1 MLNLMST
8 VCWPPYKTGCYLNQE
23 RGTRNGCIAVIHIRI
38 QVKNLFHK
46 VLTNR
51 PCYLLRRPSWKSACS
66 KLVLRPFSSSRHP
79 LFWILMEITGVNPFL
94 VPRFPF
100 HVSRSPFPIL
110 RFPYAVSRSPF
121 PVLRSSLSAL
131 RSPLSALRS
140 PFPAPRSSFP
150 DPDFSTKPALSQ
162 VLFFQVSLIRGPHFK
177 IYVFTCV
184 RFWGCYMNKKFRLM
198 PNVKRL
204 RPPWTSAHLHNI
216 IVTHA
221 KHFSL
226 KKKGNSWICFNDY
239 EEKIIGRYEFVF
251 PRKCLHEIKTLQHN
265 TSIRWETRVTFR

>member
-1 MLNLMST
+1 MAIT
-8 VCWPPYKTGCYLNQE
+8 VFFFSVSDQKTEKYLESFTFSCWTWWVPSAGTGCYLNQE
-23 RGTRNGCIAVIHIRI
+23 RGTWNGCIAVIHIRI
-38 QVKNLFHK
+38 QFKNPFHK

-51 PCYLLRRPSWKSACS
+51 PCYLLQRPSWKSACS

-131 RSPLSALRS
+131 RSP
-140 PFPAPRSSFP
+140 FPAPRSSFP

-162 VLFFQVSLIRGPHFK
+162 VLFF
-177 IYVFTCV
+177 
-184 RFWGCYMNKKFRLM
+184 
-198 PNVKRL
+198 
-204 RPPWTSAHLHNI
+204 
-216 IVTHA
+216 
-221 KHFSL
+221 
-226 KKKGNSWICFNDY
+226 
-239 EEKIIGRYEFVF
+239 
-251 PRKCLHEIKTLQHN
+251 KCP
-265 TSIRWETRVTFR
+265 

>member
-94 VPRFPF
+94 VPCFPFHVFRSTFSVPRFPF
-100 HVSRSPFPIL
+100 HVFSSTFPVPRFSFYVSRSSFPIL
-110 RFPYAVSRSPF
+110 RFP
-121 PVLRSSLSAL
+121 LSAL

-140 PFPAPRSSFP
+140 PLSALRSPLS
-150 DPDFSTKPALSQ
+150 ALRSP
-162 VLFFQVSLIRGPHFK
+162 LSALRSPLYK
-177 IYVFTCV
+177 I
-184 RFWGCYMNKKFRLM
+184 
-198 PNVKRL
+198 
-204 RPPWTSAHLHNI
+204 
-216 IVTHA
+216 
-221 KHFSL
+221 
-226 KKKGNSWICFNDY
+226 
-239 EEKIIGRYEFVF
+239 
-251 PRKCLHEIKTLQHN
+251 
-265 TSIRWETRVTFR
+265 

>member
-131 RSPLSALRS
+131 RSPLSVLRS
-140 PFPAPRSSFP
+140 PLPVLRSPILILVQNLPCLKCVFSSVLNSRSSLHNLCFYLR
-150 DPDFSTKPALSQ
+150 S
-162 VLFFQVSLIRGPHFK
+162 VLRVLHEYKIQINAQCKAFK
-177 IYVFTCV
+177 APLNIF
-184 RFWGCYMNKKFRLM
+184 
-198 PNVKRL
+198 
-204 RPPWTSAHLHNI
+204 TSA
-216 IVTHA
+216 
-221 KHFSL
+221 
-226 KKKGNSWICFNDY
+226 
-239 EEKIIGRYEFVF
+239 
-251 PRKCLHEIKTLQHN
+251 
-265 TSIRWETRVTFR
+265 

>member
-100 HVSRSPFPIL
+100 HVSRSTFL
-110 RFPYAVSRSPF
+110 VLHFLFSVSRTPF
-121 PVLRSSLSAL
+121 PVLRSPFFVL

-140 PFPAPRSSFP
+140 PLSVLRSP
-150 DPDFSTKPALSQ
+150 LP
-162 VLFFQVSLIRGPHFK
+162 VLRSPILILVQNPPCLKFFFFK
-177 IYVFTCV
+177 C
-184 RFWGCYMNKKFRLM
+184 
-198 PNVKRL
+198 P
-204 RPPWTSAHLHNI
+204 
-216 IVTHA
+216 
-221 KHFSL
+221 
-226 KKKGNSWICFNDY
+226 
-239 EEKIIGRYEFVF
+239 
-251 PRKCLHEIKTLQHN
+251 
-265 TSIRWETRVTFR
+265 